1 MRNACVFKGE
11 CKRRSAGS
19 KKATYISQA
28 DTLKL
33 SHDQL
38 VDKVLMR
45 MTPRQFETRC
55 THNKVHFVLN
65 EQERCNPLWSQ
76 PATLVLLGKGP
87 RFVPKAKSLSKAE
100 VQGACAKMGY
110 RLVRAFERYVRKD
123 YFALRDKAQRD
134 AGIQHWTPKQ
144 QSLSAVY
151 CRSYVS
157 SFFRCTLK
165 GGGAW
170 KGNQMMSPFF
180 EQHLN
185 NIERDIVA
193 TATRTRKLL
202 PAKFRWPNI
211 TQAERS
217 VLLQMSESDIGYNTA
232 DKNRGPVVY
241 SKDLYREQC
250 RLHLEDDKGTYGK
263 VEKTK
268 EDILEDVL
276 LKLKGILIPFKKHGE
291 GWKAVCESIIRVH
304 DDCTEGGKVM

>member
-1 MRNACVFKGE
+1 
-11 CKRRSAGS
+11 
-19 KKATYISQA
+19 
-28 DTLKL
+28 
-33 SHDQL
+33 
-38 VDKVLMR
+38 VL
-45 MTPRQFETRC
+45 
-55 THNKVHFVLN
+55 
-65 EQERCNPLWSQ
+65 
-76 PATLVLLGKGP
+76 
-87 RFVPKAKSLSKAE
+87 
-100 VQGACAKMGY
+100 GACAKMGY

-134 AGIQHWTPKQ
+134 AGIQEWTLKQ

-157 SFFRCTLK
+157 SFFRCTLN

-211 TQAERS
+211 TQAEQS
-217 VLLQMSESDIGYNTA
+217 VLLQMSESDIGYNIA

-250 RLHLEDDKGTYGK
+250 QLHLEDDKGTYGK

-268 EDILEDVL
+268 EDILENVL

-291 GWKAVCESIIRVH
+291 CWKAVC
-304 DDCTEGGKVM
+304 